1 VEERKHPAQKARAST
16 IIGLLI
22 SVVLVVVKAVAG
34 IVGNSYALVADAIE
48 SASDIITSL
57 ILLVGFHFAAKAPD
71 EDHPYGHGKA
81 EPLAAIVVGLSL
93 LAIAGLIVG
102 ESIQNIRTPH
112 DLPKSFT
119 LYVLL
124 GVIAVKEVL
133 FRFVKGVAEETES
146 HAVKADAWHHRS
158 DAVSSAAAFI
168 GISIA
173 LYFGKGYESADDW
186 AALVAAVII
195 MINGFKILRPAID
208 EVMDAAPS
216 NDIVKRVE
224 TVALTIPGVIA
235 IEKCFVRKMGFEYFA
250 DLHIE
255 VNGQLTVYEG
265 HEIAHRVKEAIMD
278 ADKRIFDV
286 LTHVEPAREENE

>member
-1 VEERKHPAQKARAST
+1 MSETNKHPAKKARAST

-93 LAIAGLIVG
+93 LVIAGIITA
-102 ESIQNIRTPH
+102 ESIKNILTPH

-133 FRFVKGVAEETES
+133 FRFVKGVADETES

-158 DAVSSAAAFI
+158 DAISSAAAFI

-195 MINGFKILRPAID
+195 AINGFKILRPALD

-216 NDIVKRVE
+216 GEMVRKVE
-224 TVALTIPGVIA
+224 GIALTVGGVLA
-235 IEKCFVRKMGFEYFA
+235 VEKCYVRKMGFEYFV

-255 VNGQLTVYEG
+255 VNGKLTVFEG
-265 HEIAHRVKEAIMD
+265 HEIAHRVKEAIQA
-278 ADKRIFDV
+278 ADTRFWDV
-286 LTHVEPAREENE
+286 LIHVEPAE